1 MNTPVRCLTSR
12 GDFKNLKW
20 RVGWGGVG
28 SPCETQSGMGRLK
41 IQKVRGITLL

>member
-20 RVGWGGVG
+20 RVGWGGG